1 MRSMTFTHGT
11 LGSLWLEA
19 DARGRVI
26 VRTAGRLSAVA
37 RAGLL
42 ELAIDDLAARSSLPA
57 YVLQALIVGNS
68 TPWPRR
74 VFAWFVKT
82 IRARELSGLEH

>member
-37 RAGLL
+37 RARLL
-42 ELAIDDLAARSSLPA
+42 ELAIDDLAARAGLPA
-57 YVLQALIVGNS
+57 YVLQAVIVGNS
-68 TPWPRR
+68 TSWPRR
-74 VFAWFVKT
+74 VFAWIV
-82 IRARELSGLEH
+82 RALCARELSGLSL

>member
-11 LGSLWLEA
+11 LGSLWLET

-42 ELAIDDLAARSSLPA
+42 ELAIDDLAARTSLPA
-57 YVLQALIVGNS
+57 YLLQALIVGNS

-74 VFAWFVKT
+74 VFAWIVKT
-82 IRARELSGLEH
+82 LCAMGRLENG